1 MAGVHVLHQREREAV
16 GGGGR
21 PESGGRWQGRGILD
35 R

>member
-1 MAGVHVLHQREREAV
+1 MAEVHVLHQREREAV
-16 GGGGR
+16 GGGR